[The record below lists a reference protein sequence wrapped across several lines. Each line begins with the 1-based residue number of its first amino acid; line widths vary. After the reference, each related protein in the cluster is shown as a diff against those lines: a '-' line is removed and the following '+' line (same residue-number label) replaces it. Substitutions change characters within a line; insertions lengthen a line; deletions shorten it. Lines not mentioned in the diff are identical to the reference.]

1 MLKNDFKI
9 TFVAK
14 EIPLDLSNNILQQGF
29 KLIHIEQ
36 ENDFFDIISGNDIV
50 VIDHYGLDTLYQ
62 QKIKESGCKLVC
74 IDDIHEKEFYADLI
88 INHAPGVEPNDYRAQ
103 SYTKFA
109 LGLDYV
115 LLRPLF
121 IANAKKDKTSKE
133 IKTAFVCFGG
143 SDQKNYSQKSVEALL
158 QFDKI
163 ETIHLVVGSANQH
176 MEHLSELFN
185 GTKRVKMHH
194 ALKEKKMLQLM
205 NESDLA
211 IAPSSGILM
220 EILST
225 KCTAISGYY
234 VDNQREIYSGFKSID
249 AFYDAEDF
257 SNLIPSI
264 KKALQASS
272 QPKQQFIDGNSDIRL
287 LSLIKSL

>member
-1 MLKNDFKI
+1 
-9 TFVAK
+9 
-14 EIPLDLSNNILQQGF
+14 
-29 KLIHIEQ
+29 
-36 ENDFFDIISGNDIV
+36 V
-50 VIDHYGLDTLYQ
+50 VIDHYGLNTLYQ

-88 INHAPGVEPNDYRAQ
+88 INHAPGVQPNDYKAQ
-103 SYTKFA
+103 TYTKFA

-121 IANAKKDKTSKE
+121 LKNAKKDKTSRE

-143 SDQKNYSQKSVEALL
+143 SDQKNYSKKSIQDLL
-158 QFDKI
+158 QFDEI
-163 ETIHLVVGSANQH
+163 ETIHLVIGASNQH
-176 MEHLSELFN
+176 LELLIKLFEDE
-185 GTKRVKMHH
+185 KRVKIHH
-194 ALKEKKMLQLM
+194 ALNEEEILHLM
-205 NESDLA
+205 NESDLS
-211 IAPSSGILM
+211 IAPASGILL
-220 EILST
+220 ELLSA
-225 KCTAISGYY
+225 KCNVISGYY
-234 VDNQREIYSGFKSID
+234 VDNQKEIYSGFKSIN

-264 KKALQASS
+264 RKALKASK